1 MQVLGIISDTHGSLP
16 ESALDVLRGW
26 YGPDQIVERVEV
38 VAGGAADSGDGDE
51 PAPCD
56 LIVHAGDIGAQWI
69 LDDLREIAPLVA
81 VLGNCDHPDYWLEGK
96 QVKQH
101 AVGKLDGVGYAVLHK
116 PEDLIAA
123 TRGAGPVRPAF
134 IKPIPRLLIHGHTH
148 VPKIKAQGA
157 SYVVCPGGISRP
169 RGGHGAC
176 VARVYVEDGELQA
189 MEIVSI

>member
-16 ESALDVLRGW
+16 EQALDALRGW
-26 YGPDQIVERVEV
+26 YGPDQVVERMEV
-38 VAGGAADSGDGDE
+38 AAGFAPDDGAD
-51 PAPCD
+51 PASCD

-69 LDDLREIAPLVA
+69 LDELRELAPLVA
-81 VLGNCDHPDYWLEGK
+81 VLGNCDYPDYWIEGK

-101 AVGKLDGVGYAVLHK
+101 AVGNLDGVGFAVLHK
-116 PEDLIAA
+116 PEDLVAA

-148 VPKIKAQGA
+148 IPKIEPQGS

-169 RGGHGAC
+169 RGGRGAC
-176 VARVYVEDGELQA
+176 VARVYVEDGELLSI
-189 MEIVSI
+189 EIISI